1 MSMHRQP
8 PTDPQEGNPFGESNP
23 FSDNPYAPPRST
35 VADPSMDSLAARV
48 SSRKMVGHVPVIA
61 VLMMVQ
67 GGLELLMGV
76 FLAVMAGVVPLL
88 MRMDGVQGG
97 REGPPPE
104 AIAWMMLAIYGA
116 LGLLTIVAAVL
127 HFLAG
132 LRNYRFRSRTLGMVA
147 LAGGLVTVFS
157 CYCAPTSVALAVYGL
172 VTYLNADVN
181 RAFAWGEAG
190 RSKDEILRAF
200 RNDAAF
206 D

>member
-8 PTDPQEGNPFGESNP
+8 PTESPEGNPFGESNP

-35 VADPSMDSLAARV
+35 VADPSADLFAARV
-48 SSRKMVGHVPVIA
+48 SSRKMVGHVPVVA

-76 FLAVMAGVVPLL
+76 FLAVMAGIFPLL
-88 MRMDGVQGG
+88 MRMEGGQAG

-104 AIAWMMLAIYGA
+104 VIAWTMLAIYGS

-132 LRNYRFRSRTLGMVA
+132 LRNYRFRSRTLGLVA

-172 VTYLNADVN
+172 VTYLNADVGQ
-181 RAFAWGEAG
+181 AFQEGEAG
-190 RSKDEILRAF
+190 RSRDEILRDF